1 MARVFIDGFE
11 SRSLDL
17 WDTYTSG
24 CTIETS
30 NPIDGVAHLK
40 LGWNSSASKNLPV
53 ALSEVWVAFRYKIDS
68 NISSN
73 FFEFRNG
80 STVVGA
86 IRLNSNVFQVVR
98 GSSTVLATGT
108 RTIPLNQPVLVE
120 ARFKPADSG
129 GVFQLKVDGVMDIN
143 FSGDTT
149 DGPTT
154 IDNVRLFTGGL
165 WNLYFDNIVID
176 DAEFPGNT
184 KIRALRPN
192 GTGNSTQWT
201 PSAGNNWDCVDE
213 VPASDS
219 DYVATNTLDAVDL
232 YSASDLPAEAYSVK
246 CVQVQAR
253 AYKEGN
259 ALNIQNL
266 QLACRTYGTNY
277 FSSNKV
283 LTTSA
288 KSHAHIWQA
297 NPNTAASWTV
307 SEVNAM
313 EIGVKAVA

>member
-11 SRSLDL
+11 SKSLDL
-17 WDTYTSG
+17 WDSYSG
-24 CTIETS
+24 GWTFVTS
-30 NPIDGVAHLK
+30 NPIDGAYHIVGNMSYAI
-40 LGWNSSASKNLPV
+40 KNLPA
-53 ALSEVWVAFRYKIDS
+53 ALSEVWVGFRFKADS
-68 NISSN
+68 LTIGTL
-73 FFEFRNG
+73 FEFRNG
-80 STVVGA
+80 STVVGT
-86 IRLNSNVFQVVR
+86 IKENNTVFQVLR
-98 GSSTVLATGT
+98 GTSTVLATGT
-108 RTIPLNQPVLVE
+108 TMISLYQPVLVE

-129 GVFQLKVDGVMDIN
+129 GVFQLKVNGVLDID

-154 IDNVRLFTGGL
+154 IDNIRIYCPTNNGSH
-165 WNLYFDNIVID
+165 FDNIVID

-184 KIRALRPN
+184 KIQALRPN
-192 GTGNSTQWT
+192 GAGNSTQWT

-259 ALNIQNL
+259 ALNVQNL
-266 QLACRTYGTNY
+266 QLACRTHDTNY
-277 FSSNKV
+277 FSSNKA

-288 KSHAHIWQA
+288 KSHANIWQA
-297 NPNTAASWTV
+297 NPNTAEPWTI

>member
-11 SRSLDL
+11 SKSLDL
-17 WDTYTSG
+17 WDAYSG
-24 CTIETS
+24 WSFETS
-30 NPIDGVAHLK
+30 NPIDGASHIK
-40 LGWNSSASKNLPV
+40 SNSANAIKNLPV
-53 ALSEVWVAFRYKIDS
+53 ALSEVWVALRYKTES
-68 NISSN
+68 VGYGSLN

-80 STVVGA
+80 STVVGT
-86 IRLNSNVFQVVR
+86 IQLNYNVFRVLR

-108 RTIPLNQPVLVE
+108 TIIVANQTLLLE

-129 GVFQLKVDGVMDIN
+129 GVFQFKVNGVLDID

-154 IDNVRLFTGGL
+154 IDNIRIVSPNGNVFM
-165 WNLYFDNIVID
+165 NFDNIVVD

-192 GTGNSTQWT
+192 GAGNSTQWT
-201 PSAGNNWDCVDE
+201 PSGGNNWDCVDE

-219 DYVATNTLDAVDL
+219 DYVATNTLDVVDL

-253 AYKEGN
+253 AYKEGTPDV
-259 ALNIQNL
+259 QNL
-266 QLACRTYGTNY
+266 QLACRTHDTNY
-277 FSSNKV
+277 FSSNKA

-288 KSHAHIWQA
+288 KSHAQIWQT
-297 NPNTAASWTV
+297 NPNTAEPWTI

-313 EIGVKAVA
+313 EIGVKALA